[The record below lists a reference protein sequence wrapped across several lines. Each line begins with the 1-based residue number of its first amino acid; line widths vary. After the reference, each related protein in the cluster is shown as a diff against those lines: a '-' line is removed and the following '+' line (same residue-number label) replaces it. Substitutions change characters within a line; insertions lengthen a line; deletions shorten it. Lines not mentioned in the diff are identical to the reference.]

1 MLHLYYFSIFFKV
14 SIVLKER
21 KKESYNESG
30 QLQAAVLDILKM
42 PIPEL
47 EFKNQLA
54 VDF

>member
-21 KKESYNESG
+21 KKDNESG